1 MFATQQLNNLQS
13 QQTAIITKAIA
24 RYHKLRQQANL
35 AAFWARLTHRA
46 TELCTLP
53 ARRAGEQHYAGNQV
67 VPISQIKG
75 SEGRTADFDQ
85 AFRPLR
91 ETTLERWV
99 SIFKAR
105 TQGQDLPPVELVRM
119 GDTFYVRD
127 GHHRISVARALGQR
141 YIDAT
146 VTVWR

>member
-1 MFATQQLNNLQS
+1 MFATQHLSNIQS
-13 QQTAIITKAIA
+13 QQTATITKAIE
-24 RYHKLRQQANL
+24 RYHKLNRQARL
-35 AAFWARLTHRA
+35 AAVWAKLTHRA
-46 TELCTLP
+46 TELGSLP
-53 ARRAGEQHYAGNQV
+53 AKRAGEQHYAGNQV
-67 VPISQIKG
+67 VAISQIRG

-85 AFRPLR
+85 DFRPLR

-105 TQGQDLPPVELVRM
+105 TQGQDLPPVDLVRV

>member
-1 MFATQQLNNLQS
+1 MFATQHLSNLQS
-13 QQTAIITKAIA
+13 KQTATITQAIA
-24 RYHKLRQQANL
+24 RYHRLRQQANL
-35 AAFWARLTHRA
+35 AALWARLTRQA
-46 TELCTLP
+46 TALCTLP
-53 ARRAGEQHYAGNQV
+53 ARLAGEQHFAGEQV
-67 VPISQIKG
+67 VPIDQIKG

-105 TQGQDLPPVELVRM
+105 KQGQDLPPVDLVRV

-127 GHHRISVARALGQR
+127 GHHRISVARALGQQ
-141 YIDAT
+141 YIDAS